1 MDVAMVFLLG
11 PFTFPY
17 PAESEAA
24 MRYGKDA
31 TFFPIQ
37 LVEAAGN
44 IIIFLILLVLFRKYK
59 KGIPMSVYIILY
71 AMLRIANEY
80 LRGDNAKIFGLFT
93 IAQFI
98 GMALLIIG
106 VYSFVYFISRK
117 KESNNIKEANN
128 VNVSEGK

>member
-1 MDVAMVFLLG
+1 
-11 PFTFPY
+11 
-17 PAESEAA
+17 
-24 MRYGKDA
+24 
-31 TFFPIQ
+31 
-37 LVEAAGN
+37 
-44 IIIFLILLVLFRKYK
+44 
-59 KGIPMSVYIILY
+59 MSVYIILY